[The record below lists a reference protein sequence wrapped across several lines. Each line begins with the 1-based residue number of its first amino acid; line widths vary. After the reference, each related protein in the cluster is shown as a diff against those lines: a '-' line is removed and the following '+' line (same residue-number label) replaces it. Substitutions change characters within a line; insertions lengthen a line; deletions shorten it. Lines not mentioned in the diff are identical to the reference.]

1 MSHPIYYIVSVII
14 GTAIILIL
22 VRLVTF
28 TSEENIYSMK
38 EAELVME
45 TLTTQEILEYHL
57 KKIGFRVGNNPIIE
71 ADSSKIKFRSDE
83 DNDGFLDILEIKLD
97 EPAEN
102 SENPNDYKLI
112 LTRNDVQEI
121 IASKGV
127 TKLKLEFF
135 DVNGKLTNEKMFIKS
150 IKVYL
155 RMESDY
161 KSGNQ
166 YLFYE
171 LSFIV
176 KPRNLI

>member
-1 MSHPIYYIVSVII
+1 MSHPIYYLVSVII

-28 TSEENIYSMK
+28 TSEENIYAMK

-57 KKIGFRVGNNPIIE
+57 KKIGYRVGNNPILE
-71 ADSSKIKFRSDE
+71 ADSSRIKFRSDE
-83 DNDGFLDILEIKLD
+83 DNDGLIDILEIKLG
-97 EPAEN
+97 ESAEN
-102 SENPNDYKLI
+102 SENPNDYKLVLI
-112 LTRNDVQEI
+112 KNDTQEI

-127 TKLKLEFF
+127 TKFKLEFF
-135 DVNGKLTNEKMFIKS
+135 DVNDKPTTEKMFIKS
-150 IKVYL
+150 IKVNL

-161 KSGNQ
+161 KSDEK

-176 KPRNLI
+176 KPRNLV